1 VEKRQAGEAGFGAP
15 EAGAMSEREE
25 VRLVVRYLEREIA
38 QGRTSLWEAAISASR
53 RNGVKDAPAPAP
65 PLAAIDLE
73 AESLLHDGPQARP
86 GPGDPLPGDDLL
98 KVATEVR
105 ACTKCGLSG
114 CRTQAVPGVGAGVSG
129 IVFVGEAPGAE
140 EDRRGEPFVG
150 RAGELLTK
158 ILAAM
163 DERKLIPG
171 VQVSRN
177 SVYICNVLK
186 CRPPEN
192 RNPLPHEIEA
202 CSPYLLRQ
210 LAILRPKII
219 CCLGKFAAE
228 LLVGAKGTVA
238 SMRGKVYRFGS
249 AKLLVTYHP
258 AACLR
263 NPSLKRPVWEDMQR
277 LAEEYASP

>member
-1 VEKRQAGEAGFGAP
+1 
-15 EAGAMSEREE
+15 MSREDTK
-25 VRLVVRYLEREIA
+25 LVVRYLEREIA
-38 QGRTSLWEAAISASR
+38 VGRGSLWEATISASR
-53 RNGVKDAPAPAP
+53 RVDKAPALASAPQAVAPARTSV
-65 PLAAIDLE
+65 IDLE
-73 AESLLHDGPQARP
+73 AESLLSDAPPARP
-86 GPGDPLPGDDLL
+86 GPGDPLPGDDLQ
-98 KVATEVR
+98 KIAAEVR
-105 ACTKCGLSG
+105 SCTQCGLSK
-114 CRTQAVPGVGAGVSG
+114 CRTQAVPGVGTGSSG

-171 VQVSRN
+171 VAVSRE

-263 NPSLKRPVWEDMQR
+263 NPGLKRPVWEDMQR
-277 LAEEYASP
+277 LAEEYASL

>member
-1 VEKRQAGEAGFGAP
+1 
-15 EAGAMSEREE
+15 MSEREE
-25 VRLVVRYLEREIA
+25 SRLVVRFLEQEIA
-38 QGRTSLWEAAISASR
+38 QGRASLWEAAISASR
-53 RNGVKDAPAPAP
+53 REGVKDAPAQAPTPAP
-65 PLAAIDLE
+65 ALSARKAPVPVLPAIDLE
-73 AESLLHDGPQARP
+73 TESLLTDGPQARP
-86 GPGDPLPGDDLL
+86 GPGDPLPGDDLA
-98 KVATEVR
+98 KIAAEAR
-105 ACTKCGLSG
+105 SCTKCGLSG
-114 CRTQAVPGVGAGVSG
+114 CRTQAVPGVGTGSSG

-163 DERKLIPG
+163 DERKLIPD
-171 VQVSRN
+171 VSVSRE

-192 RNPLPHEIEA
+192 RNPLPHEIES